1 MTKPFDYLMLA
12 VDIGVSRK
20 YRRMSVQER
29 WATVAGVFS
38 LAAKS
43 PVSGALLITYGV
55 EVTAEDV
62 AEQAGVSQRVAN
74 STLTQLKVLGE
85 LVRNDELGAWQL
97 EDWTSHQPAPRR
109 RKPSDSAESTRERKR
124 RSRAV
129 TPSHARDGHAVT
141 TPEEKRREVEHP
153 QTPVTGGTGA
163 DAPASIDQARR
174 RLQDER
180 VERVWQAYVD
190 TRVSV
195 FGPRSQP
202 RLTAER
208 RALIAKR
215 LKEWPEDELI
225 AAVRGWRH
233 VPHNRG
239 ENERRQPFC
248 ELELILRVNQTTN
261 NVERFRDIEQNQSQA
276 GEQVRRKL
284 ADGPQQSDALRLAL
298 EAEQH
303 AGGLA

>member
-1 MTKPFDYLMLA
+1 MLS
-12 VDIGVSRK
+12 VDVGVARK

-55 EVTAEDV
+55 EVTAEDI
-62 AEQAGVSQRVAN
+62 AEQSGVSQRVAN
-74 STLTQLKVLGE
+74 STLTQLKALGE
-85 LVRNDELGAWQL
+85 LVRNEELGAWQI

-153 QTPVTGGTGA
+153 QTPVTGGN
-163 DAPASIDQARR
+163 DRPVPASIESARS
-174 RLQDER
+174 RLQTEA
-180 VERVWQAYVD
+180 VERVWQAYLE
-190 TRVSV
+190 TRHSV
-195 FGPRSQP
+195 FGARSTP
-202 RLTAER
+202 KLTAER
-208 RALIAKR
+208 RALITRR
-215 LKEWPEDELI
+215 LKDWSEHDLI

-233 VPHNRG
+233 FPHNRG
-239 ENERRQPFC
+239 ENERQQPYC
-248 ELELILRVNQTTN
+248 EIELVLRINQQTN
-261 NVERFRDIEQNQSQA
+261 NVERFRDAELTAA
-276 GEQVRRKL
+276 GPAADPGVRRKL
-284 ADGPQQSDALRLAL
+284 LDGPQSSEKLRLAL
-298 EAEQH
+298 EAEATGEH
-303 AGGLA
+303 ALRGTA